1 MPSLPEGATLFGR
14 PIVMRWDN
22 PATRE
27 VTFENDE
34 GKKFTFSEE
43 QLLQQFHQFHPQ

>member
-34 GKKFTFSEE
+34 GKRYTLTEE
-43 QLLQQFHQFHPQ
+43 QLLGPCHPQ